1 VYLIPDF
8 QENFG
13 TKTLVFEDDEV
24 HLFQQL
30 IKEVYDKIMQHDFY
44 EGCGKK
50 TCQWCEFVKT
60 QVLPDSVFN
69 ELVGELDE

>member
-1 VYLIPDF
+1 
-8 QENFG
+8 
-13 TKTLVFEDDEV
+13 
-24 HLFQQL
+24 L